1 LDSPLAFLAGL
12 LGFMLSSSR
21 VVVEQWRSGTVPTD
35 VRGGVFCDE

>member
-1 LDSPLAFLAGL
+1 LDSPLAFLTGS
-12 LGFMLSSSR
+12 LGFMLSSR

>member
-1 LDSPLAFLAGL
+1 LDSPLAFLTGS

-21 VVVEQWRSGTVPTD
+21 VVVKQWRSGTVPTD